1 MAKSK
6 PFTMRLNQDTERWV
20 EQEARRTRRSKGA
33 VVEMLTEEGIR
44 MRQFP
49 GIGFKGPDG
58 DRRAWVIG
66 TGMDVWE
73 IIEAYKDYGESLERL
88 MQDSDVP
95 ESLIRL
101 ALAYYAAHPEKIG
114 EAVAAN
120 DMTFEQAQRILPTLI
135 KFELE

>member
-49 GIGFKGPDG
+49 GIGFKGLDG

-101 ALAYYAAHPEKIG
+101 ANLLRVGRVVGER

-120 DMTFEQAQRILPTLI
+120 DMTFEQA
-135 KFELE
+135 